1 MCQQRLEES
10 LSFLEVELQVVVRG
24 LVWVL
29 QTELSGLL
37 QKQEFFTD
45 EPRLQSDLLRESE
58 VLTSLYLYFLAPQI
72 R

>member
-10 LSFLEVELQVVVRG
+10 LSFLEVESQVVVRG

-58 VLTSLYLYFLAPQI
+58 VPTSLYFYFLAPHI